1 LIHLCYTNRHENDSS
16 PSAPG
21 DVRLRRGDRALCE
34 LACLARAGSERCH
47 VRAKSSQPMLIV
59 HVHVRVKPECA
70 EAFKQASLENARDS
84 VREPGIA
91 RFDVVQQQDDLTR
104 FVLVEVYR
112 SADAPAQHKETAHY
126 ARWRD
131 TVAPMMAE
139 PRRSVKFNN
148 VFPDDAGW

>member
-1 LIHLCYTNRHENDSS
+1 
-16 PSAPG
+16 
-21 DVRLRRGDRALCE
+21 
-34 LACLARAGSERCH
+34 
-47 VRAKSSQPMLIV
+47 MLVI
-59 HVHVRVKPECA
+59 HVHVRVKTECV

-91 RFDVVQQQDDLTR
+91 RFDVVQQRDDPTR

-112 SADAPAQHKETAHY
+112 DVDAPAQHKETAHY

-139 PRRSVKFNN
+139 PRRSVKFDN
-148 VFPDDAGW
+148 VFPDNAEW